1 MANDDNYDA
10 FRALQFELSRR
21 GLESE
26 AISLEVAIIR
36 GTSRAE
42 RLALAG
48 EALAAIRVANPGL
61 CHKALAPWVEA
72 CVQEVR
78 KEWAAYAEP
87 QADAGAKVQGG
98 A

>member
-1 MANDDNYDA
+1 MASDENYDA

-36 GTSRAE
+36 GVSRAE

-48 EALAAIRVANPGL
+48 KALCAIREANPGL
-61 CHKALAPWVEA
+61 CGKVLAPFIDA
-72 CVQEVR
+72 SVR
-78 KEWAAYAEP
+78 EIRSAWPDYA
-87 QADAGAKVQGG
+87 
-98 A
+98 

>member
-1 MANDDNYDA
+1 MTSDQNYDS

-36 GTSRAE
+36 GTSHAE

-48 EALAAIRVANPGL
+48 AVLGSIRAGHPDV
-61 CHKALAPWVEA
+61 CRKALDPYIEA
-72 CVQEVR
+72 CVREIR
-78 KEWAAYAEP
+78 REWPDY
-87 QADAGAKVQGG
+87 G
-98 A
+98 

>member
-1 MANDDNYDA
+1 MQMASDENYDV

-36 GTSRAE
+36 GGNRAE

-48 EALAAIRVANPGL
+48 KALAAIREGNPGL
-61 CHKALAPWVEA
+61 CGKVLATHVEA
-72 CVQEVR
+72 CMREIR
-78 KEWAAYAEP
+78 TEWAEYR
-87 QADAGAKVQGG
+87 
-98 A
+98 

>member
-1 MANDDNYDA
+1 MASDDNYGA

-48 EALAAIRVANPGL
+48 KALAAIREANPGL
-61 CHKALAPWVEA
+61 CGKVLAPWIEA
-72 CVQEVR
+72 CAQEIR
-78 KEWAAYAEP
+78 KEWAEY
-87 QADAGAKVQGG
+87 G
-98 A
+98 